1 MGGYR
6 YTTTKGTL
14 MGLNLPRHRAA
25 VDNYFT
31 SILSGN
37 FTTLKDDSGAYF
49 IDRDGQYFAPILTF
63 LRTGATSVPQGAS
76 IEAVI
81 REAEFYCIQPLVD
94 DLRRKQEEMH
104 RSRTDMSKAEFFH
117 CLTMARIKGFMLS
130 MSGMKMRGMD
140 FSHMQLLN
148 VHFSMCDLEGA
159 DFSNAILNK
168 AQFHAANLKNVR
180 FIHSIF
186 SSHTNPFSRTTNLD
200 GVLFHRT
207 DNALALYGQS
217 FKEWGYRTEN
227 VSLAL
232 YGMSFKELG
241 FQMEN
246 VSTMFYSRNIVRLVK
261 EKEDPVLEEEEK
273 LPPNGA
279 L

>member
-1 MGGYR
+1 V
-6 YTTTKGTL
+6 
-14 MGLNLPRHRAA
+14 PR
-25 VDNYFT
+25 
-31 SILSGN
+31 S
-37 FTTLKDDSGAYF
+37 
-49 IDRDGQYFAPILTF
+49 Q
-63 LRTGATSVPQGAS
+63 
-76 IEAVI
+76 
-81 REAEFYCIQPLVD
+81 
-94 DLRRKQEEMH
+94 
-104 RSRTDMSKAEFFH
+104 
-117 CLTMARIKGFMLS
+117 
-130 MSGMKMRGMD
+130 
-140 FSHMQLLN
+140 
-148 VHFSMCDLEGA
+148 GA

-200 GVLFHRT
+200 GVLFHRVQSLSLPREQSRAFPLEILNTTWLSLVQT